1 MIDYCIYDTG
11 EIIPEFIRKYN
22 KKGQDLVETDTSVAK
37 EEGIKLIQRNLS
49 YIDGEFIRHNPDV
62 IASSIIELVVED
74 MKFRDMEND
83 SRFVMLNSRL
93 KDTKKKIKET
103 TTDVKKEKT
112 KKSKGVS
119 KFVSK
124 YQERIDSIRY
134 SDDVVKRKKIEKN
147 IQQQQRENSNEL
159 KFSLNSIKE
168 KINSSKEDKK
178 EISEEKIPRM
188 DRKKIQEKTNNR
200 AKQKKRIGKH
210 S

>member
-178 EISEEKIPRM
+178 EIRQEKRPRM